1 MKEETLVVKRQTN
14 FGVFDGDGFPQAPVF
29 TNLTTIGSGQ
39 PLSGFEILQVPEA
52 DRTRETLNW
61 FTEIGLQHKDLVVR
75 GGVDFEV
82 KTVEDWSV
90 PGVCVSYSKHRLV
103 KVDVER

>member
-1 MKEETLVVKRQTN
+1 MKEETLAVKRQTN
-14 FGVFDGDGFPQAPVF
+14 FGVFDSDGFAQLPVF
-29 TNLTTIGSGQ
+29 TDLTSIGSAQ

-52 DRTRETLNW
+52 DRTRQILNW
-61 FTEIGLQHKDLVVR
+61 FSEIGLQHKDLVVR

-82 KTVEDWSV
+82 QTVEDWTV
-90 PGVCVSYSKHRLV
+90 PGVCVSYFKHRLV